1 MSPHLGE
8 NVTMARALVVT
19 ADGGS
24 RGNPGPAAYG
34 AVVFEGEKV
43 LAEVSGKIGIATN
56 NVAEYRGLIAGLEA
70 AHDIDPNAHIEV
82 RLDSKLVVE
91 QMSGKWKIRHP
102 EMRELALQAKKI
114 HAHELLKFVW
124 VPRESNSH
132 ADRLVNEALDG
143 VIASAKEPIQLN
155 YLTERLISSEVP
167 TTIYLVRHGE
177 TPLTPFRKFSGDG
190 PLNPALTAKGLM
202 EADLV
207 AQEIAK
213 IQPDALI
220 TSPLQRT
227 RQTAEII
234 SKATG
239 LPISVDAIWTECSFG
254 VWDGMSIDEVREAFP
269 EEYAHWLAS
278 TSYAPPEGESYESAM
293 ARALQGLLSLVDE
306 YPGKN
311 VCVVTHNGIIKTALA
326 AAMKVDSTAIFN
338 IDVSPCSISTISIW
352 PSDLLMAVRSSN
364 ERGHLR

>member
-1 MSPHLGE
+1 
-8 NVTMARALVVT
+8 MARSFVVN

-34 AVVFEGEKV
+34 AVVYEGDKV

-114 HAHELLKFVW
+114 HAHELVKFNW

-143 VIASAKEPIQLN
+143 VIASAHEPIQLN
-155 YLTERLISSEVP
+155 YLTERLISNEVP
-167 TTIYLVRHGE
+167 TTVYLVRHGE

-190 PLNPALTAKGLM
+190 PLNPALTEKGLK
-202 EADLV
+202 EANLV
-207 AQEIAK
+207 AEEISK
-213 IQPDALI
+213 LQPDVLI
-220 TSPLQRT
+220 SSPLQRT
-227 RQTAEII
+227 RQTADIVA
-234 SKATG
+234 KATG
-239 LPISVDAIWTECSFG
+239 LPVLVDPIWIECSFG
-254 VWDGMSIDEVREAFP
+254 VWDGMSIDEVRDAYP
-269 EEYAHWLAS
+269 VEYAKWLS
-278 TSYAPPEGESYESAM
+278 TTSYAPPEGESYESAM
-293 ARALQGLLSLVDE
+293 ARAVQGLLSLVDE
-306 YPGKN
+306 YPGKK
-311 VCVVTHNGIIKTALA
+311 VCVITHNGIIKTALA
-326 AAMKVDSTAIFN
+326 AAMKVDSIAIFN
-338 IDVSPCSISTISIW
+338 IDVSPCSISSISIW

>member
-70 AHDIDPNAHIEV
+70 AHDIDPNSHIEV

-190 PLNPALTAKGLM
+190 PLNPALTAKGLL

-239 LPISVDAIWTECSFG
+239 LPVSVDAIWTECSFG

-306 YPGKN
+306 YPGKK

>member
-1 MSPHLGE
+1 
-8 NVTMARALVVT
+8 MARHFRIT

-24 RGNPGPAAYG
+24 RGNPGPAGYG
-34 AVVFEGEKV
+34 AVVTENGKII
-43 LAEVSGKIGIATN
+43 AELFDVIGIATN

-124 VPRESNSH
+124 VPRESNTH

-190 PLNPALTAKGLM
+190 PLNPALTAKGLI

-239 LPISVDAIWTECSFG
+239 LPVSVNAIWTECSFG

-269 EEYAHWLAS
+269 EEYAQWLAS

-293 ARALQGLLSLVDE
+293 ARALQGLLGLVDE
-306 YPGKN
+306 YPGKK

>member
-1 MSPHLGE
+1 
-8 NVTMARALVVT
+8 
-19 ADGGS
+19 
-24 RGNPGPAAYG
+24 
-34 AVVFEGEKV
+34 
-43 LAEVSGKIGIATN
+43 
-56 NVAEYRGLIAGLEA
+56 
-70 AHDIDPNAHIEV
+70 
-82 RLDSKLVVE
+82 
-91 QMSGKWKIRHP
+91 
-102 EMRELALQAKKI
+102 
-114 HAHELLKFVW
+114 
-124 VPRESNSH
+124 
-132 ADRLVNEALDG
+132 LVNEALDG

-190 PLNPALTAKGLM
+190 PLNPALTAKGLL

-293 ARALQGLLSLVDE
+293 ARALQGLLGLVDE
-306 YPGKN
+306 YPGKK

>member
-1 MSPHLGE
+1 
-8 NVTMARALVVT
+8 MARALVVT

-239 LPISVDAIWTECSFG
+239 LPVSVDAIWTECSFG
-254 VWDGMSIDEVREAFP
+254 VWDGMSIDEVR
-269 EEYAHWLAS
+269 
-278 TSYAPPEGESYESAM
+278 
-293 ARALQGLLSLVDE
+293 
-306 YPGKN
+306 
-311 VCVVTHNGIIKTALA
+311 
-326 AAMKVDSTAIFN
+326 
-338 IDVSPCSISTISIW
+338 
-352 PSDLLMAVRSSN
+352 
-364 ERGHLR
+364 

>member
-1 MSPHLGE
+1 
-8 NVTMARALVVT
+8 MARKLIIY

-24 RGNPGPAAYG
+24 RGNPGQAAYG
-34 AVVFEGEKV
+34 ALVCEGETV
-43 LAEVSGKIGIATN
+43 LIEIAEKIGIATN

-124 VPRESNSH
+124 VPRESNTH

-190 PLNPALTAKGLM
+190 PLNPALTAKGLL

-293 ARALQGLLSLVDE
+293 ARALQGLLGLVDE
-306 YPGKN
+306 YPGKK

>member
-1 MSPHLGE
+1 MSSHLGE

-190 PLNPALTAKGLM
+190 PLNPALTAKGLL

-293 ARALQGLLSLVDE
+293 ARALQGLLGLVDE
-306 YPGKN
+306 YPGKK

>member
-1 MSPHLGE
+1 MSSHLGE

-190 PLNPALTAKGLM
+190 PLNPALTAKGLL

-306 YPGKN
+306 YPGKK